1 MSKKKIIVDTI
12 DIQKVQDATTEGKSE
27 PTGETDIQ
35 QATAGKAEQIAEAVK
50 QLEEA
55 AKTEAVD
62 VQAENKAEQ
71 NLQTEA
77 QETVDKGSVDKMPE
91 TETKEKQSNSR
102 PHNRKSHI
110 KWWIIGGIAGVV
122 LVLAAI
128 FYGSMAIHYQTC
140 FLPGTYINGLDCREL
155 KVPQVAAL
163 LEKQSVGDYALE
175 ILGKAEDGTTQVVG
189 RIDGA
194 DIDLGLKDGL
204 LGVQEIFDKQNPML
218 WIETVGDREVTHTMS
233 TEIQFSED
241 KLSSL
246 LAEMDFA
253 GQEGEQVPRDAY
265 LSDYSEEIGGYEII
279 PEVQSSILDMEKV
292 RQVVAKAIAAGTEQV
307 DLVALECY
315 QEPKITAKDP
325 QLKELRDTL
334 NLWLSTVITYDWVG
348 NQVILDKDTLKDWI
362 TVEEG
367 AAVLDE
373 EKVAAFVASN
383 ARKYDNYGANRDF
396 VTSLGV
402 SLNLP
407 SGAFGWRTN
416 RDKETETLI
425 ELIKAGTR
433 GKREP
438 EYSSKAPRKDG
449 NNIGSSY
456 VEIDLTNQ
464 HLYLYKDG
472 VLVLE
477 SLFVS
482 GKMTDSE
489 CVTPQ
494 GVFRIT
500 YKTVNATLRGG
511 DYAEFVYYWMP
522 FHGNYGM
529 HDATWRTEFGGDIY
543 LTDGSHGCINL
554 PLENA
559 EVIYNY
565 MYAGYPV
572 ICYYY
577 Y

>member
-1 MSKKKIIVDTI
+1 MSQKKEKKIIVDT
-12 DIQKVQDATTEGKSE
+12 
-27 PTGETDIQ
+27 TGMENVSDKPQESVEI
-35 QATAGKAEQIAEAVK
+35 K
-50 QLEEA
+50 
-55 AKTEAVD
+55 D
-62 VQAENKAEQ
+62 ENKAAEPIAEEAEKKEPVFAVEKESALAGEKEPVPADKKASVLDENADAVFVEKEEDKEENSAEQ
-71 NLQTEA
+71 S
-77 QETVDKGSVDKMPE
+77 DKK
-91 TETKEKQSNSR
+91 SR
-102 PHNRKSHI
+102 KGLF
-110 KWWIIGGIAGVV
+110 IIGGIAILLLLIAVIG
-122 LVLAAI
+122 
-128 FYGSMAIHYQTC
+128 YGSVAIHYQTC
-140 FLPGTYINGLDCREL
+140 FLPGTYINGVACNEL
-155 KVPQVAAL
+155 EVPQVADL
-163 LEKQSVGDYALE
+163 IEENRVGNYSLVISGKTADGVE
-175 ILGKAEDGTTQVVG
+175 EVLGTVKAS
-189 RIDGA
+189 
-194 DIDLGLKDGL
+194 DIDMGLKDGL
-204 LGVQEIFDKQNPML
+204 LRVQEIFDRQNPLL
-218 WIETVGDREVTHTMS
+218 WIEALGKREVTHTMD
-233 TEIQFSED
+233 TEIHYSQD
-241 KLSSL
+241 KLCSIL
-246 LAEMDFA
+246 ENMILNDEKDAEL
-253 GQEGEQVPRDAY
+253 PKDAY
-265 LSDYSEEIGGYEII
+265 ISEYSEEKGGYEII
-279 PEVQSSILDMEKV
+279 PEVQGSQLDTEKV
-292 RQVVAKAIAAGTEQV
+292 IQAVMRAIDAGETQL
-307 DLVALECY
+307 DLVEEACY
-315 QEPKITAKDP
+315 KTPEVTSQDA
-325 QLKELRDTL
+325 QLIELKDTL
-334 NLWLSTVITYDWVG
+334 NMWLDTKITYDWVG
-348 NQVILDKDTLKDWI
+348 NEVVLDRETLKDWI
-362 TVEEG
+362 SVRDG

-373 EKVAAFVASN
+373 DAVADFVASN

-396 VTSLGV
+396 VTSQGV
-402 SLNLP
+402 TLNLP

-416 RDKETETLI
+416 REKETEALI
-425 ELIKAGTR
+425 ELIKTGTVS
-433 GKREP
+433 KREP

-482 GKMTDSE
+482 GKMTDAE

-577 Y
+577 